1 MWTKILIF
9 MVVFFIVANPATF
22 KIMRGLLGGWVAS
35 ADGAAKP
42 AGLILHAAVF
52 VALMY
57 LIPRR
62 SYYSTLAERQAEVR
76 QKFAHLDPKS
86 PKNVEARRAKAPVKK
101 AVIPDAPVKKAA
113 AVKKQEVQEE
123 PVYDSTPMGGY
134 LF

>member
-86 PKNVEARRAKAPVKK
+86 PKNVEARRAKAVRKVK
-101 AVIPDAPVKKAA
+101 APEAPAKKAA
-113 AVKKQEVQEE
+113 PVKKQEVQEE